1 MDAFR
6 YYMPTE
12 VFFGRGIVKEKKAL
26 FRQLG
31 KRAYIITYSI
41 PGRHY
46 ALEDVKEVL
55 DEFQIPY
62 QVEMDIEENPSTE
75 TVERAADA
83 VREFA
88 PDFIVGVGG
97 GSPIDAAKAIGVLL
111 KNPDK
116 RGIDLFSDST
126 LESLPIIGIPTTAGT
141 GAEVTHFSV
150 LTRNDKDTKQAI
162 APRIFPKY
170 ALLDAEYLMEM
181 PLRLSCATSI
191 DALCHCL
198 ESYIS
203 TAGSVLSRA
212 ICEIGFTYFAQC
224 VDEMRAVLADPER
237 AAAKR
242 PYTYELREKHMI
254 VSLIG
259 GMANTQTGTC
269 LPHGM
274 SYALTQHKHIPH
286 GLACGLLIGEYL
298 KIFKQPENIARVNR
312 AIHLCGFENL
322 DEFCTFIDSMLL
334 LKGDITP
341 TPDEIEAYAE
351 GFSQQKHRFAR
362 HPEPAGKAE
371 VLQIYT
377 NSLLKRS
384 R

>member
-150 LTRNDKDTKQAI
+150 LTRNDKD
-162 APRIFPKY
+162 AP
-170 ALLDAEYLMEM
+170 ALK
-181 PLRLSCATSI
+181 LR
-191 DALCHCL
+191 H
-198 ESYIS
+198 
-203 TAGSVLSRA
+203 
-212 ICEIGFTYFAQC
+212 F
-224 VDEMRAVLADPER
+224 
-237 AAAKR
+237 
-242 PYTYELREKHMI
+242 H
-254 VSLIG
+254 
-259 GMANTQTGTC
+259 
-269 LPHGM
+269 
-274 SYALTQHKHIPH
+274 
-286 GLACGLLIGEYL
+286 
-298 KIFKQPENIARVNR
+298 
-312 AIHLCGFENL
+312 
-322 DEFCTFIDSMLL
+322 
-334 LKGDITP
+334 
-341 TPDEIEAYAE
+341 
-351 GFSQQKHRFAR
+351 
-362 HPEPAGKAE
+362 
-371 VLQIYT
+371 
-377 NSLLKRS
+377 
-384 R
+384 